1 MALFH
6 VGINF
11 HFKKSIPTHILY
23 SQQYFYNYSIL
34 IKICDLQKWLLQFL
48 RTGEKPSGVRKT
60 IDGPAGRLDALDVS

>member
-11 HFKKSIPTHILY
+11 YFKKSIPTHILY

-48 RTGEKPSGVRKT
+48 RTGEKPSGVRTT
-60 IDGPAGRLDALDVS
+60 IDAPGGRLEALDVS